1 MYPLQKCVCCH
12 KYTFGRLAPKFQP
25 VCERMCAT
33 RFLWSQQ
40 EKLLSTNT
48 RILKKKNNEK
58 WLWDLT
64 DNTPDLDQPGRI
76 WGLRQ

>member
-12 KYTFGRLAPKFQP
+12 KYTFDRLAPKFQP
-25 VCERMCAT
+25 VSVCVQLDSCDHNKKNCYQLTLAY
-33 RFLWSQQ
+33 
-40 EKLLSTNT
+40 
-48 RILKKKNNEK
+48 KKKNNEK